1 LILFEPN
8 CISIVFAHVEQF
20 CQRSHYMFCPTCGR
34 DDSHQYKFCPTCG
47 TNLDVVTI
55 ALSTGEDSI
64 FARFNKHLDR
74 SVARYADHFFE
85 SATTMAREGQVGSS
99 WRLAGKGLLT
109 LLIDLA
115 LLPVMF
121 FFLPLRLLML
131 LLYTPLGL
139 LQERSE
145 QKRGSVAAVDGASAS
160 SKRELPEAGGWR
172 VGSVGSVIENT
183 TVHLEPAEPSGWQT
197 KASGDIPG
205 KPRITTR

>member
-1 LILFEPN
+1 
-8 CISIVFAHVEQF
+8 
-20 CQRSHYMFCPTCGR
+20 MFCPKCGR
-34 DDSHQYKFCPTCG
+34 DDSHRYKFCPTCG
-47 TNLDVVTI
+47 TNLDVITI
-55 ALSTGEDSI
+55 ALTTGEDSV
-64 FARFNKHLDR
+64 FTRVNKYLDR

-85 SATTMAREGQVGSS
+85 SAPTTAREGQVGSS

-109 LLIDLA
+109 FLIDLA

-145 QKRGSVAAVDGASAS
+145 QKRGSVPAVDGASES
-160 SKRELPEAGGWR
+160 SKRGLPGWR
-172 VGSVGSVIENT
+172 DEALGSVTENT
-183 TVHLEPAEPSGWQT
+183 TTHLELAESTGGQT
-197 KASGDIPG
+197 NTSEDIPS

>member
-1 LILFEPN
+1 
-8 CISIVFAHVEQF
+8 
-20 CQRSHYMFCPTCGR
+20 MFCPKCGR
-34 DDSHQYKFCPTCG
+34 DDSHQYKFCPACG

-64 FARFNKHLDR
+64 FTRINKHLDR

-85 SATTMAREGQVGSS
+85 SASTTAREGQVGNS
-99 WRLAGKGLLT
+99 WRLAGKGILT
-109 LLIDLA
+109 FFIDLV

-121 FFLPLRLLML
+121 FFLPVRLLML

-145 QKRGSVAAVDGASAS
+145 RKRSSVPAVDGASES
-160 SKRELPEAGGWR
+160 SKRGLPEAGGWG
-172 VGSVGSVIENT
+172 VGSVGSVTENT
-183 TVHLEPAEPSGWQT
+183 TVHLELAEPTGGRINTSD
-197 KASGDIPG
+197 DIPG

>member
-1 LILFEPN
+1 
-8 CISIVFAHVEQF
+8 
-20 CQRSHYMFCPTCGR
+20 MFCPKCGR
-34 DDSHQYKFCPTCG
+34 DDSHRYKFCPACG

-64 FARFNKHLDR
+64 FTRVNKHLDR

-85 SATTMAREGQVGSS
+85 SATTTAREGQVGSS

-109 LLIDLA
+109 FLLDLA

-121 FFLPLRLLML
+121 FFLPVRLLML

-145 QKRGSVAAVDGASAS
+145 RKRRGVSAVDVVSES
-160 SKRELPEAGGWR
+160 SKRGLPEAGGWR
-172 VGSVGSVIENT
+172 VGEVGSVTENT
-183 TVHLEPAEPSGWQT
+183 TVHLELAEPSGGRAKT
-197 KASGDIPG
+197 SDDIPS

>member
-1 LILFEPN
+1 
-8 CISIVFAHVEQF
+8 
-20 CQRSHYMFCPTCGR
+20 MFCPKCGR
-34 DDSHQYKFCPTCG
+34 DDSHRYKFCPSCG
-47 TNLDVVTI
+47 TNLDVVTT
-55 ALSTGEDSI
+55 ALTTGEDSV
-64 FARFNKHLDR
+64 FSRVNKYLDR

-85 SATTMAREGQVGSS
+85 SAPTTAREGQVGSS

-109 LLIDLA
+109 FLIDLA

-145 QKRGSVAAVDGASAS
+145 KRQGNLSAADGAIES
-160 SKRELPEAGGWR
+160 SKRRLPEAEGWR

-183 TVHLEPAEPSGWQT
+183 TAHLEHVEPAGERNNT
-197 KASGDIPG
+197 SGDISS
-205 KPRITTR
+205 KPLLTTG